1 MLSSAAQSS
10 GRREIQQCKVAGEIK
25 TFQKKQ
31 SHDMP
36 YMGNTESISTNKR
49 ATHTT
54 SLERTPEDAY
64 TSAMRSWK
72 MKVAKQFPHDKKQK
86 WSQSVQINL

>member
-1 MLSSAAQSS
+1 MTCHIWGTQ
-10 GRREIQQCKVAGEIK
+10 KVLVQIK
-25 TFQKKQ
+25 EPH
-31 SHDMP
+31 S
-36 YMGNTESISTNKR
+36 
-49 ATHTT
+49 TT
-54 SLERTPEDAY
+54 SLERTPEDSY